1 MFERSR
7 KGERALLIQPF
18 NAGHNDPSVLE
29 EFAELARSAGAAVAG
44 TVQAR
49 IDRANP
55 ATLIGSGKVDEALSL
70 CNAVDADLV
79 LVNHALSP
87 VQERNLERVLQRRVV
102 DRTGLILDIFA
113 QRARSHEGK
122 LQVELAQLRH
132 MATRLVRGWTH
143 LERQRG
149 GSIGL
154 RGPGETQLE
163 TDRRLLAKRVD
174 ALQARLAKVEVQR
187 AQMRR
192 ARVRQG
198 VARVALVGYTN
209 AGKSTLFNALTGAGA
224 YEADQLFAT
233 LDPTVRRLDLPGGE
247 AVLAD
252 TVGFVRDLPHDL
264 VAAFRSTLSEARE
277 AELLLHVVDASDPA
291 RDERI
296 GQVDD
301 VLREIGAGDIPQ
313 LVVFNKIDRLDD
325 VLARV
330 DVDESGAAFRV
341 WASARTGSG
350 LEELRDAL
358 ASRLVRERVSGQVRL
373 APTAG
378 RLRAR
383 LFAAGA
389 VQSEEADEDGWR
401 LDLDMPLDMAR
412 QLLGDADA
420 EEASLRDLLGVD
432 DRA

>member
-7 KGERALLIQPF
+7 RGERALLIQPF
-18 NAGHNDPSVLE
+18 TAGHSDPSSLE
-29 EFAELARSAGAAVAG
+29 EFAELARSAGA
-44 TVQAR
+44 TVVGSVPAR

-55 ATLIGSGKVDEALSL
+55 ATLIGSGKVEEALSL

-79 LVNHALSP
+79 LVNHTLSP

-187 AQMRR
+187 TQMRR

-209 AGKSTLFNALTGAGA
+209 AGKSTLFNALTGADA

-247 AVLAD
+247 VVLAD

-264 VAAFRSTLSEARE
+264 VAAFRSTLSEARD
-277 AELLLHVVDASDPA
+277 AQLLLHVVDASDPA

-296 GQVDD
+296 GQVDE

-325 VLARV
+325 ASARV
-330 DVDESGAAFRV
+330 DLDEDGAATRAWV
-341 WASARTGSG
+341 SARTGSG
-350 LEELRDAL
+350 LGGLRDAI
-358 ASRLVRERVSGQVRL
+358 ASRLARERVSGRIHL
-373 APTAG
+373 PSTAG

-389 VQSEEADEDGWR
+389 VQSEETCDDGWR
-401 LDLDMPLDMAR
+401 IDLDMPLDAAR
-412 QLLGDADA
+412 QLVADADA
-420 EEASLRDLLGVD
+420 EAAALRDLLPMD

>member
-7 KGERALLIQPF
+7 RGERALLIQPF
-18 NAGHNDPSVLE
+18 TAGHSDPSSLE
-29 EFAELARSAGAAVAG
+29 EFAELARSAGA
-44 TVQAR
+44 TVVGSVPAR

-55 ATLIGSGKVDEALSL
+55 ATLIGSGKVEEALSL

-79 LVNHALSP
+79 LVNHTLSP
-87 VQERNLERVLQRRVV
+87 VQERNLERALQRRVV

-187 AQMRR
+187 TQMRR

-209 AGKSTLFNALTGAGA
+209 AGKSTLFNALTGADA

-247 AVLAD
+247 VVLAD

-264 VAAFRSTLSEARE
+264 VAAFRSTLSEARD
-277 AELLLHVVDASDPA
+277 AQLLLHVVDASDPA

-296 GQVDD
+296 GQVDE

-325 VLARV
+325 ASARV
-330 DVDESGAAFRV
+330 DLGEDGAATRAWV
-341 WASARTGSG
+341 SARTGSG
-350 LEELRDAL
+350 LGGLRDAI
-358 ASRLVRERVSGQVRL
+358 ASRLARERVSGRIHL
-373 APTAG
+373 PPTAG

-389 VQSEEADEDGWR
+389 VQSEETCDDGWR
-401 LDLDMPLDMAR
+401 IDLDMPLDAAR
-412 QLLGDADA
+412 QLVADADA
-420 EEASLRDLLGVD
+420 EAAALRDLLPMD